1 VLPIPDTEVPMRQRP
16 VGEPWDDQLLDR
28 AEARLPEALA
38 YWPHN
43 PEACAQALLGN
54 AADGWS
60 SGAPSA
66 IRRECRRPPRAVRVW
81 LGSVLITLGR
91 RLLRPMSE
99 PVAPA

>member
-1 VLPIPDTEVPMRQRP
+1 MRQRP
-16 VGEPWDDQLLDR
+16 VGDPCGEILDR
-28 AEARLPEALA
+28 TDARFAEACA

-54 AADGWS
+54 AADGWN
-60 SGAPSA
+60 SGAPPA
-66 IRRECRRPPRAVRVW
+66 IHRERRRPRRVVRVW

-99 PVAPA
+99 PGLSRVE